1 MRANPAGKH
10 SVQHAIVSGHT
21 QKAPRIKP
29 IRHAS
34 ISAGLIH
41 ADVFAADPA

>member
-1 MRANPAGKH
+1 
-10 SVQHAIVSGHT
+10 VQRAIVSGDT
-21 QKAPRIKP
+21 QKAARIKP

-41 ADVFAADPA
+41 ADALAMNPA

>member
-1 MRANPAGKH
+1 M
-10 SVQHAIVSGHT
+10 QHTIVSGDA
-21 QKAPRIKP
+21 QKAACIKP

-41 ADVFAADPA
+41 ADVFAATPSLRRQ

>member
-1 MRANPAGKH
+1 MQR
-10 SVQHAIVSGHT
+10 AIVSGDT

-34 ISAGLIH
+34 ISAVLIH
-41 ADVFAADPA
+41 ADAFAANPT